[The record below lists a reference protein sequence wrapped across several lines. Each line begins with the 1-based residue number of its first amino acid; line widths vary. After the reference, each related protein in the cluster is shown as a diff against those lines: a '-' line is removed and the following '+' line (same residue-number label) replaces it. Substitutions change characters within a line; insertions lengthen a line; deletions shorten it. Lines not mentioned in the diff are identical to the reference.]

1 MDVKLQSCAPPRY
14 AQKFVKLYNF
24 LSYLP
29 SIITFVK
36 LKLDCARM
44 VFMSYA
50 FELKNVKKHYGKVK
64 ALDGVTLK
72 AEAGKVFGMLGPNG
86 AGKTT
91 IVKVLST
98 LIVPDEGVAKVNG
111 IDVVSDPSAVRK
123 TIGLAGQFAA
133 VDEFLTGRENI
144 RMVGQLYG
152 LKRKDVEK
160 RTQDILDRLSL
171 ADAADRQV
179 KTYSGGMRRRLDL
192 GASLVGHPKI
202 LFLDEPTTGLDP
214 RTRKELWEII
224 RDLANEGTSILL
236 TTQYL
241 EEADELAST
250 IAVIDYGKVIAE
262 GTSSQLKSKLGGDL
276 VEFELKNKLD
286 FDKAVKATEK
296 FHGKERKMDESEL
309 IIKIPVKNSATDL
322 LKVTQMVDEA
332 GVKSSNISLHKPT
345 LDDVF
350 LALTGK
356 KAKSQQQQPA
366 KKRGRA

>member
-1 MDVKLQSCAPPRY
+1 
-14 AQKFVKLYNF
+14 
-24 LSYLP
+24 
-29 SIITFVK
+29 
-36 LKLDCARM
+36 
-44 VFMSYA
+44 MSYA
-50 FELKNVKKHYGKVK
+50 FELKNVKKYYGKVK

-98 LIVPDEGVAKVNG
+98 LIMPDCGIAKVNG
-111 IDVVSDPSAVRK
+111 IDVAANPDEVRK

-152 LKRKDVEK
+152 LKRKEVKK
-160 RTQDILDRLSL
+160 RADDILERLSL
-171 ADAADRQV
+171 TDAADRQV

-241 EEADELAST
+241 EEADELASM
-250 IAVIDYGKVIAE
+250 IGVIDRGKLIAE

-276 VEFELKNKLD
+276 VEFELSNKAD
-286 FDKAVKATEK
+286 FDKALEAIEK
-296 FHGKERKMDESEL
+296 FHGKDRKFDEGDL

-322 LKVTQMVDEA
+322 LKVTQIIDKA
-332 GVKSSNISLHKPT
+332 GIKPSNISLHKPT

-350 LALTGK
+350 LSLTGK
-356 KAKSQQQQPA
+356 KAKNVQQKP
-366 KKRGRA
+366 KRGKAK